1 MCGLSGNHLQSRLF
15 YLEHFYKFGDDGG
28 FRGTLKMGG
37 WRQLVWG
44 GTQGRTL
51 LHGCH
56 HTSHNSKTIMK
67 LRRPGRVGGSQE
79 PWVNASRAGGSEECI
94 LPHSAQVPGP
104 GPGPGGAG
112 ISWQGVAASCTH
124 VASSFRSLG
133 WGSWGRGRRAYRS
146 SWGPSGCSWPAKKW
160 TPGTLHFLS
169 QPANSQPIGDW
180 GSWLGSRGG
189 LPRVAMACHT
199 PGVAFHII
207 IYETRTYN
215 YI

>member
-1 MCGLSGNHLQSRLF
+1 MVRLCLKLKKKNKKAKVGGEELDQRGWGRMCGLSGNHLQSRLF

-112 ISWQGVAASCTH
+112 IS
-124 VASSFRSLG
+124 
-133 WGSWGRGRRAYRS
+133 
-146 SWGPSGCSWPAKKW
+146 
-160 TPGTLHFLS
+160 
-169 QPANSQPIGDW
+169 
-180 GSWLGSRGG
+180 
-189 LPRVAMACHT
+189 
-199 PGVAFHII
+199 
-207 IYETRTYN
+207 
-215 YI
+215 